1 MKVRNLLLPA
11 SFRIIG
17 YISVVFGVLA
27 GILRFKEGIKPE
39 FLTRKVFAVF
49 SSFLENKYFEYIKNN
64 LGEEICTFFIIAGL
78 YMIALSR
85 EKRETE
91 VVSELRTKSMIISM
105 YITLAFLTLSIWT
118 TFGFAF
124 LYMTIIAMAVM
135 PLSYII
141 LFRINIWTS
150 RIKK

>member
-11 SFRIIG
+11 SFRIAG
-17 YISVVFGVLA
+17 YISLLFGVLA
-27 GILRFKEGIKPE
+27 GILRFKAGVKPE

-64 LGEEICTFFIIAGL
+64 LGEEICAFFIIAGL

-85 EKRETE
+85 EKDETE
-91 VVSELRTKSMIISM
+91 AVSELRAKSLIISL

-135 PLSYII
+135 PVSYII
-141 LFRINIWTS
+141 LFRINIWTL

>member
-1 MKVRNLLLPA
+1 MNVRNLLLPA

-64 LGEEICTFFIIAGL
+64 LGEEICAFFIIAGL

>member
-1 MKVRNLLLPA
+1 MNVRNLLLPA

-64 LGEEICTFFIIAGL
+64 LGEEICAFFIIAGL
-78 YMIALSR
+78 YMIALSE
-85 EKRETE
+85 EKEETGK
-91 VVSELRTKSMIISM
+91 VSELRIKSLIIAM
-105 YITLAFLTLSIWT
+105 YITLVFLTLSIWT

>member
-11 SFRIIG
+11 GFRIAG
-17 YISVVFGVLA
+17 YISVLFGVLA
-27 GILRFKEGIKPE
+27 GILRFKAGVKPE

-64 LGEEICTFFIIAGL
+64 LGEEICAFFIIAGL

-85 EKRETE
+85 EKNETE
-91 VVSELRTKSMIISM
+91 TVSELRTKYLIISL
-105 YITLAFLTLSIWT
+105 YITLAFLILSIWT

-135 PLSYII
+135 PVSYII
-141 LFRINIWTS
+141 LFRINIWTL

>member
-1 MKVRNLLLPA
+1 
-11 SFRIIG
+11 
-17 YISVVFGVLA
+17 
-27 GILRFKEGIKPE
+27 
-39 FLTRKVFAVF
+39 
-49 SSFLENKYFEYIKNN
+49 
-64 LGEEICTFFIIAGL
+64 
-78 YMIALSR
+78 MIALSR